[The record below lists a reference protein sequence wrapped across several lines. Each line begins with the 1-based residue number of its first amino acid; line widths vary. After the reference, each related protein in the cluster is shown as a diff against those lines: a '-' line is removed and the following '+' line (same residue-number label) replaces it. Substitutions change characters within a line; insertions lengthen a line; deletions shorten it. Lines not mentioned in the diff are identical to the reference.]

1 MTTLVTGA
9 TGFVGSAVTRRLRYY
24 GHHVRVMVRPSSDQR
39 NLHGLDVEPVFADL
53 EDRRSL
59 DGALAGCNALF
70 HVAADYRLW
79 APDPRQL
86 YRTNVMGT
94 LNILHAAVQAGVRRI
109 VYTSSV
115 GTLGLNADGSPAD
128 ERTPV
133 TLGAMTGHYKRSKY
147 IAEHEVRRLAREK
160 GLPVVIVN
168 PSTPLGPGDIK
179 PTPTGRMVQEAVKGR
194 IPAFVNSGLNIVHVD
209 DVAEGHC
216 RALNQGVVGE
226 RYILGGWNMT
236 LQQILT
242 SISQLTGRRPPLMR
256 LPNLAVLPMAY
267 AAERWARLRGAR
279 EPLVSVEGTLLARK
293 KMFFTHAKAGQA
305 LGYAPRPAGEALRDA
320 VRWFQEVKR

>member
-9 TGFVGSAVTRRLRYY
+9 TGFIGSAVARRLRYY

-39 NLHGLDVEPVFADL
+39 NLQGLDVESVFADL
-53 EDRRSL
+53 GDRRSL
-59 DGALAGCNALF
+59 DRALAGCSALF

-79 APDPRQL
+79 APDPRQI

-94 LNILHAAVQAGVRRI
+94 LNILHAAAQAGVRRI

-147 IAEHEVRRLAREK
+147 IAEYEVRRLAREE

-168 PSTPLGPGDIK
+168 PSTPLGPGDVK

-194 IPAFVNSGLNIVHVD
+194 IPAFVNTGLNIVHVD

-216 RALNQGVVGE
+216 RALNQGVAGE
-226 RYILGGWNMT
+226 RYILGGWDMT

-242 SISQLTGRRPPLMR
+242 SIAQLTGLRPPLMR

-267 AAERWARLRGAR
+267 AAERWARLRRAR
-279 EPLVSVEGTLLARK
+279 EPLMSVEGTLLARN
-293 KMFFTHAKAGQA
+293 KMFFTHAKASQT

-320 VRWFQEVKR
+320 VRWFQEVER